1 MTDAPEEQ
9 IEAVVHALNAA
20 VEPGILSGVYL
31 YGSGVHGGLG
41 PDSDLDVLAV
51 ADRPMRPEERQ
62 TLVERILPISGRAT
76 RPASWRPV
84 DLTVV
89 VESDVRPWRYP
100 PRLELQYGEW
110 LRDAFVGDDPPVAG
124 PSPDLAI
131 VLTAVRAAARPLV
144 GPPAERLLDPVPP
157 ADLGRAMLDELPQ
170 LLTELKAD
178 TRNVVLTLARMWTTS
193 VTGEVRSK
201 ADAAAWVLERLP
213 AAHRPVLE
221 VARAAYLGERLDRW
235 DGQRA
240 AARAYADFVADRI
253 GSAAALPPSDASV

>member
-1 MTDAPEEQ
+1 MTDAPEDQ
-9 IEAVVHALNAA
+9 IEAVVRALNAA
-20 VEPGILSGVYL
+20 LEPGILRGVYL
-31 YGSGVHGGLG
+31 YGSAVDGGLG

-51 ADRPMRPEERQ
+51 ADRPMRPDERQ
-62 TLVERILPISGRAT
+62 ALVERILPLSGRAT

-84 DLTVV
+84 ELTVV

-110 LRDAFVGDDPPVAG
+110 LRDAFMGDDPPGAR

-131 VLTAVRAAARPLV
+131 LLTAVRAAARPLL
-144 GPPAERLLDPVPP
+144 GPVAERLLDPVPP
-157 ADLGRAMLDELPQ
+157 ADLRRAMLNELPQ
-170 LLTELKAD
+170 LLMDLEAD

-193 VTGEVRSK
+193 VTGDVRSK

-221 VARAAYLGERLDRW
+221 LARAAYVGERLDRW
-235 DGQRA
+235 DDQRD
-240 AARAYADFVADRI
+240 AARAYVDFVADRI
-253 GSAAALPPSDASV
+253 GTAAALPPSDASV